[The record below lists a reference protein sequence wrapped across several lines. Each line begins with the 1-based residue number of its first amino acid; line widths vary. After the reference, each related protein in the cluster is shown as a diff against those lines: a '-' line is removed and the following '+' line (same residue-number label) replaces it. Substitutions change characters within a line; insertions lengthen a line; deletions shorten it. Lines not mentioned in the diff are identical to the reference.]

1 MDTQVNGRWPAE
13 TTTVVYITHCPL
25 SDEAMSGPRSTQ
37 DGDDGKRSNEQ
48 GAFSREFETSGR
60 LEQYA
65 PSFANQMR
73 VASFWAAIC
82 LPVLYLPLLIVGLS
96 SAVVTLVFTGLVCLH
111 VLTLYVGHTYNQ

>member
-1 MDTQVNGRWPAE
+1 
-13 TTTVVYITHCPL
+13 
-25 SDEAMSGPRSTQ
+25 MSGPRSTQ